1 MMIEKLRD
9 SRRLKKTVHIAH
21 EVVGDREN
29 SIEAKKIFP
38 IQKSKKMGYLL
49 KGLDSRPKIA
59 RTPMHTIENR
69 FGSLADPVSVKE
81 K

>member
-1 MMIEKLRD
+1 MDSIGKISQSRGLELFSKLYIKDKSMMIEKLRD

-38 IQKSKKMGYLL
+38 I
-49 KGLDSRPKIA
+49 
-59 RTPMHTIENR
+59 
-69 FGSLADPVSVKE
+69 
-81 K
+81 